1 MTLMNSI
8 KQIITNIFTKTLPV
22 TMTTRPLGRW
32 SVETCPKVINHKI
45 DLSNEDHCGPC
56 GQYAMEK
63 NKQEPVTALVI
74 IKK

>member
-1 MTLMNSI
+1 MNSL
-8 KQIITNIFTKTLPV
+8 KQIISNIFTRNLPV

-32 SVETCPKVINHKI
+32 SVETCSKVINHRI

-63 NKQEPVTALVI
+63 TKLEPITKPSSVKQGL
-74 IKK
+74 